1 MSSDPQQFQ
10 FCSICHASHTGGKK
24 HVYSKKHKL
33 FLDKALQRFDE
44 KLSLCRKAIENPSV
58 INLCNEKMN
67 LQNVWC
73 YFCSVEIERHSVN
86 GNFLIMEH
94 NLLAHLTTELHKTN
108 TRLFFQKNFLKNY
121 NKYIFTEKE
130 FERHNESV
138 LKATKD
144 LEKQFQ
150 TEIFVKM
157 QDIHKAELHKSSVA
171 SHVPEAKNITRQS
184 LKPDVTSHTLPQF
197 KKTIAAFGDG
207 LTLIKMKNVNIPN
220 VHSGGLPPWMQVS
233 DNSTEHQV
241 IGPSIV
247 DYQKHLTDVR
257 MSKLPKERVGANLSK
272 EISVNAQWLPSF
284 GCVWNNRRRLDTKHQ
299 FLKKKANMFGK
310 RPMKTGKSATAVAST
325 GAPQSRVSGK
335 KDVHPAVVSVKP
347 YKKKRCVT

>member
-184 LKPDVTSHTLPQF
+184 LKPDVTSHTLPQL

-207 LTLIKMKNVNIPN
+207 LTLIKMKKNVNIPN

-310 RPMKTGKSATAVAST
+310 RPMKTGKSATA
-325 GAPQSRVSGK
+325 APQSRVSGK
-335 KDVHPAVVSVKP
+335 KDVHPPVVHVKP